1 MKIVKVEDIATIK
14 LWDDTVDGFQA
25 QGVIIGDAFQA
36 DLDILFEPN
45 DTIVKFKLD
54 VQWPQVLKALGIF
67 KSGSDAKR
75 NGWDKPIDNG
85 WSEAKFKKQRKTIF
99 CFKQPQ
105 LSRFER
111 LRTRFLISRF
121 WRRIERRIETWAS
134 K

>member
-25 QGVIIGDAFQA
+25 QGIIIGDAFQS
-36 DLDILFEPN
+36 DLNGLFESN
-45 DTIVKFKLD
+45 DTLIQFNLST
-54 VQWPQVLKALGIF
+54 QWPQVLKALGIF
-67 KSGSDAKR
+67 KSSSDAKR
-75 NGWDKPIDNG
+75 NGWDKDISNG

-105 LSRFER
+105 LTKFGR
-111 LRTRFLISRF
+111 LKTWFLISRF
-121 WRRIERRIETWAS
+121 WRRIERRVEKWAN